1 MAGIPVEVELK
12 RYGAKQS
19 RLENRDEILFAMM
32 VFGFLPYH
40 DGFLRIPWRNLKKY
54 WKDRAWVVSQIS
66 LIIQKN
72 VLDAMITLDTEK
84 VAKYIK

>member
-1 MAGIPVEVELK
+1 MVAGIPVEVELK

-54 WKDRAWVVSQIS
+54 
-66 LIIQKN
+66 
-72 VLDAMITLDTEK
+72 
-84 VAKYIK
+84 